1 MCMQDVYAE
10 GGGLPPVFWD
20 TLRLLSL
27 KALTTPGLF
36 RPHAVGRSCS
46 HSKGSSGSGPER
58 TCSSDSISSLT
69 SGDDSSDPG
78 SSRECSTAAADDGD
92 GQNSGRKVLLCKR
105 LYDSGQD
112 ALKVLPSTSRDL
124 HAVKHPAVQCSTYCG
139 SDQSDHDCVAALAG
153 FVWACTH
160 HCIVLDGAMV
170 ACPLRWRAS

>member
-1 MCMQDVYAE
+1 MQDVYAE

-46 HSKGSSGSGPER
+46 LSNAGSGSGPER
-58 TCSSDSISSLT
+58 TCSNDSISSLT
-69 SGDDSSDPG
+69 SGDDNSDPG
-78 SSRECSTAAADDGD
+78 SSRECSTVAADEGD

-112 ALKVLPSTSRDL
+112 ALKVLPSTCRDL
-124 HAVKHPAVQCSTYCG
+124 HAVS
-139 SDQSDHDCVAALAG
+139 
-153 FVWACTH
+153 
-160 HCIVLDGAMV
+160 
-170 ACPLRWRAS
+170 PLLL